1 MPSVAGRFT
10 AISWTGVLA
19 FDSVVFSL
27 TLCKAFT
34 IGRGIRLLDVIVRDG
49 AIYFLTLFIMNLANI
64 LNLLVC
70 QYSVYQSYNT

>member
-1 MPSVAGRFT
+1 VVTIEAVT

-49 AIYFLTLFIMNLANI
+49 ASSSSFISAVDLIIYLRRHIFLVRAFLF
-64 LNLLVC
+64 
-70 QYSVYQSYNT
+70 VYR